1 MKELGIFLMCTSLAA
16 CGGSTSSSSSF
27 EPIEQV
33 ESTTVAPVNIA
44 AIDADDVTM
53 PLIATDLTSVDID
66 ITNDFGSLINGV
78 RLSEGSEILTF
89 DDRLG
94 SAAQDY
100 AQLMLDENHFS
111 HVGPDGSTFT
121 ERVDAVGYEYTSLRE
136 NIASGHRDT
145 DAVFTAWQNSE
156 GHRNNN
162 LADDVDD
169 FGLGFAEDGS
179 GTRWVLI
186 LGSEG

>member
-1 MKELGIFLMCTSLAA
+1 MCTSLAA
-16 CGGSTSSSSSF
+16 CGGSTSSF
-27 EPIEQV
+27 EPIQQV
-33 ESTTVAPVNIA
+33 DSITADDVAIA
-44 AIDADDVTM
+44 AIDAVDDVTM

-66 ITNDFGSLINGV
+66 ITTDFGSLINGV
-78 RLSEGSEILTF
+78 RLTEGSEILTF

-100 AQLMLDENHFS
+100 AQLLLDEDHFD
-111 HVGPDGSTFT
+111 HIGPDGSTFT
-121 ERVDAVGYEYTSLRE
+121 ERADAVGYEYTTLRE
-136 NIASGHRDT
+136 NIASGHQDT
-145 DAVFTAWQNSE
+145 DAVFAAWQNSE

-162 LADDVDD
+162 LADDVED